1 MSLGTVRPPIPVQS
15 LASAPER
22 AAAPAS
28 PEGSPA
34 AAGGS
39 GSGVS
44 AVEDALRRAEAYLAE
59 QAQVPARSIANL
71 ANNYFCEISNLKIFS
86 WLVLG
91 CIKTKFCKKICV

>member
-15 LASAPER
+15 LQAPA

-28 PEGSPA
+28 PEGTA
-34 AAGGS
+34 AAG

-59 QAQVPARSIANL
+59 QAQVPPEA
-71 ANNYFCEISNLKIFS
+71 
-86 WLVLG
+86 
-91 CIKTKFCKKICV
+91 